1 MDDFALQ
8 KVAEFVAVPA
18 CSRIR
23 DEDRCRY
30 AGAGA
35 GGWRGSGRIST
46 VPTVPM
52 SERSGSSFRSG
63 ARSSSDRSG
72 IDGLAACTGGGLA
85 ACTSST
91 CSRN

>member
-8 KVAEFVAVPA
+8 KVAEF
-18 CSRIR
+18 
-23 DEDRCRY
+23 

-91 CSRN
+91 CGPAKIRRMMNMSPVVE